1 MALQLLGMAHHP
13 HRIQMLDALRYM
25 VVWLPAILMVAH
37 VALHIMGLDPPKSPP
52 LHETNS
58 TLPDS
63 SPM

>member
-1 MALQLLGMAHHP
+1 
-13 HRIQMLDALRYM
+13 MLDALRYM

-58 TLPDS
+58 TLPDIS